1 MKNKL
6 YMLLGAMIFILII
19 GAIIIGMTN
28 KEEEPEVTEAED
40 KLQIV
45 TTFYPVYMIGL
56 NITEGIE
63 GIEVKSLTD
72 LDTGCLH
79 DYVLTTEDMRIISE
93 ADIMVIN
100 GGGMES
106 FLEDIR
112 TNYPELTIVD
122 ASEAIEMLPTMEGH
136 THSHADVHADESEDE
151 HAEEGVG
158 TEGEHSHGEWNAHV
172 WLDPQ
177 LYIQQITQVT
187 KSLED
192 YMKAEGSFEASVLE
206 ELNNNKDRYIEKVT
220 KLDQQINELAMA
232 ISKDSASN
240 REAVI
245 FHDAFAYLANRV
257 GIIVA
262 HTVPLDSDTALSAGD
277 IGEIIDEVETGNIRY
292 LFTEEQYSDSIASQ
306 IASETEASVYIIDSA
321 VTGDGSRDSYLTSMQ
336 KNIETLKKLVK

>member
-6 YMLLGAMIFILII
+6 YMLLGVMIFILII
-19 GAIIIGMTN
+19 GAIIIGMT
-28 KEEEPEVTEAED
+28 KTEEELEVTKTED

-56 NITEGIE
+56 NLTEGIE

-79 DYVLTTEDMRIISE
+79 DYTLTTEDMRIISE

-112 TNYPELTIVD
+112 TNYPKLTIVD
-122 ASEAIEMLPTMEGH
+122 ASEGIEMLPSLEGH
-136 THSHADVHADESEDE
+136 AHDHEQLE
-151 HAEEGVG
+151 AEE
-158 TEGEHSHGEWNAHV
+158 EHSHGEWNAHV

-192 YMKAEGSFEASVLE
+192 YMKAEGTFGASILA
-206 ELNNNKDRYIEKVT
+206 ELNSNKDRYIEKVT
-220 KLDQQINELAMA
+220 KLDQQINELAIA
-232 ISKDSASN
+232 LSKDSESN

-245 FHDAFAYLANRV
+245 FHDAFAYLAKRV
-257 GIIVA
+257 GIVVA

-306 IASETEASVYIIDSA
+306 IASETEASVSIIDSA

-336 KNIETLKKLVK
+336 KNIETLEKLVN